1 MVSMYLSRGV
11 RAAVHAPPQRRGELA
26 PRVEVEAQERDVVL
40 VPHRGVGRVV
50 RAADEERNLVPASI
64 HLHPMGIGAI
74 SVILTEW
81 LQFPMGN
88 RIHYEYSSE

>member
-1 MVSMYLSRGV
+1 MYLSGRV
-11 RAAVHAPPQRRGELA
+11 WATVHAPPERRGQLA

-50 RAADEERNLVPASI
+50 RAADEEKNLIPASI
-64 HLHPMGIGAI
+64 HLHPIGIGAM